1 MNEKTKKE
9 IKEIEVSID
18 FLGNKIYSFRKIRY
32 LIKFT
37 GIISMFVTI
46 FLKQWFYV
54 FILWLLFFPDS
65 EDIIGFLKN

>member
-18 FLGNKIYSFRKIRY
+18 FLGNKIYSFHKIRY
-32 LIKFT
+32 LIKFM
-37 GIISMFVTI
+37 GISSMFVTI